1 MYHVDFGQ
9 PPKTQLIEQWN
20 LLMDDLAQLVVKFE
34 VISYR
39 NVKRGSLKKLWEK
52 ATVLSPDSL
61 LGALVSPDSMR
72 TLRRVLRK
80 STGVMVAPKD
90 LVSGIRKLLNENAA
104 IELSKIK
111 IDFSEKKGR
120 TRKVTKS

>member
-1 MYHVDFGQ
+1 
-9 PPKTQLIEQWN
+9 
-20 LLMDDLAQLVVKFE
+20 MDDLAQLVVKFE